1 MPLSFDY
8 LKVLHI
14 MRQNQIG
21 FILIKMAN
29 STNTISRSWLIT
41 QAKKHQSKLLFAN
54 VIAIVATLISVPI
67 PLLMPLMVDEVL
79 LNQPSTGIEM
89 MNRVLPTSWQT
100 ATGYII
106 LTLLLVVLMRA
117 ASQMLNILQSRQ
129 FTLVSKTITYQM
141 RSKMIDKL
149 GRISIKQYETRGSG
163 GINAHLVTD
172 IETIDQFIG
181 STLSKF
187 IIGLLTVSG
196 TAIVLL
202 WIEWRLGLFIL
213 LVNPVVV
220 YFSRLLG
227 SKVKHLKKRENQA
240 FERFQNRLVET
251 LDGIY
256 QLRAANKEREF
267 LTELKQQAN
276 EVRLS
281 ADKYA
286 WQSEAAGRLSFL
298 LFLLGFELF
307 RAAAMLMV
315 VFSDL
320 SIGQMFAV
328 FGYLWFMLSPVQEL
342 LSIQFSWYSAKAAL
356 GRINTLLDLEEEHRP
371 LSKVNPFTDDKEVE
385 VTVSNV
391 NFSYNGENNV
401 LNDLSL
407 NIPAGKKVA
416 LVGASGG
423 GKSTLIQ
430 LLIGVYR
437 ANSGQIRFNG
447 ETCDDIS
454 FDVIRG
460 EIAVVLQQPIL
471 FNDTLRHNL
480 TLGGEHDEADLWR
493 ALEIAQMQDV
503 ISKLDHGLDSQIGR
517 NGIRLS
523 GGQRQRLAIA
533 RMVLSNPKF
542 VILDEATSALDT
554 ATESALHKA
563 LNEFLKGRTTLIVAH
578 RLSAVKQADLIYV
591 LEDGRVSQA
600 GTHRELVE
608 QEGLYQTLYG
618 SVQSYAN

>member
-1 MPLSFDY
+1 MTYTSD
-8 LKVLHI
+8 
-14 MRQNQIG
+14 
-21 FILIKMAN
+21 
-29 STNTISRSWLIT
+29 TISRSWLIT
-41 QAKKHQSKLLFAN
+41 QVKKHKSKLLYAN
-54 VIAIVATLISVPI
+54 AIAIAATLISVPS

-79 LNQPSTGIEM
+79 LNKPGTGLAVMNKWLPSD
-89 MNRVLPTSWQT
+89 WQT
-100 ATGYII
+100 PTGYIMF
-106 LTLLLVVLMRA
+106 TLLLVVLMRA
-117 ASQMLNILQSRQ
+117 ASQLLNIVQNRQ
-129 FTLVSKTITYQM
+129 FTLVSKTITFQM

-163 GINAHLVTD
+163 GINAHLITD

-181 STLSKF
+181 TTLSKF
-187 IIGLLTVSG
+187 LISFLTVIG

-202 WIEWRLGLFIL
+202 WLEWRLGLFIL
-213 LVNPVVV
+213 LVNPIVI
-220 YFSRLLG
+220 YFSRKLG

-267 LTELKQQAN
+267 LAQLTSHAD
-276 EVRLS
+276 EVRNH

-307 RAAAMLMV
+307 RAVAMLMV

-320 SIGQMFAV
+320 TIGQIFAV

-342 LSIQFSWYSAKAAL
+342 LGIQFSWYSAKAAL
-356 GRINTLLDLEEEHRP
+356 TRINELLQLEEEHRP
-371 LSKVNPFTDDKEVE
+371 PSKVNPFTDDREVE
-385 VTVSNV
+385 VSISHV
-391 NFSYNGENNV
+391 NFSYDGEHKV
-401 LNDLSL
+401 LDDLSL
-407 NIPAGKKVA
+407 EIPAGKKVA

-437 ANSGQIRFNG
+437 ANSGEIRYNG

-454 FDVIRG
+454 FDVIRSQ
-460 EIAVVLQQPIL
+460 IAVVLQQPVL

-480 TLGGEHDEADLWR
+480 TLGSDYDELSLWR
-493 ALEIAQMQDV
+493 ALDIAQMQDV
-503 ISKLDHGLDSQIGR
+503 ITKLNQGLDTQIGR

-533 RMVLSNPKF
+533 RMILSNPKF

-554 ATESALHKA
+554 ATEAALHKA
-563 LNEFLKGRTTLIVAH
+563 LTEFLHGRTTLIVAH

-591 LEDGRVSQA
+591 LEDGHVSQS
-600 GTHRELVE
+600 GTHGELVE

-618 SVQSYAN
+618 SIQSHA

>member
-1 MPLSFDY
+1 MTYYND
-8 LKVLHI
+8 
-14 MRQNQIG
+14 
-21 FILIKMAN
+21 
-29 STNTISRSWLIT
+29 TISRSWLIT
-41 QAKKHQSKLLFAN
+41 QVKKHRTKLLFAN
-54 VIAIVATLISVPI
+54 IIAVIATLISVPI

-79 LNQPSTGIEM
+79 LNQPAQGVEA
-89 MNRVLPTSWQT
+89 MNHLLPINWHT
-100 ATGYII
+100 ATGYIM
-106 LTLLLVVLMRA
+106 LTLLMVVLMRI
-117 ASQMLNILQSRQ
+117 ASQLLNILQNRQ
-129 FTLVSKTITYQM
+129 FTLVSKTITYEM
-141 RSKMIDKL
+141 RRKMIEKL
-149 GRISIKQYETRGSG
+149 GRISIRQYETRGSG
-163 GINAHLVTD
+163 GINAHLITD

-187 IIGLLTVSG
+187 LISLLTVIG

-202 WIEWRLGLFIL
+202 WLEWRLGLFIL
-213 LVNPVVV
+213 LVNPIVI
-220 YFSRLLG
+220 YFSRMLG
-227 SKVKHLKKRENQA
+227 SQVKHLKKRENQA

-251 LDGIY
+251 LEGIY

-267 LTELKQQAN
+267 LNRLIADADA
-276 EVRLS
+276 VREN

-307 RAAAMLMV
+307 RAVAMLMV

-320 SIGQMFAV
+320 TIGQIFAV

-342 LSIQFSWYSAKAAL
+342 LGIQFSWYAAKAAL
-356 GRINTLLDLEEEHRP
+356 KRINGLLDLEEEFRP
-371 LSKVNPFTDDKEVE
+371 VSKVNPFTEPREVE
-385 VTVSNV
+385 IKIEHL
-391 NFSYNGENNV
+391 NFSYDGENQV
-401 LNDLSL
+401 LHDLSL
-407 NIPAGKKVA
+407 TIPAGKKVA

-430 LLIGVYR
+430 LLMGVYR
-437 ANSGQIRFNG
+437 AQSGAIRFNG
-447 ETCDDIS
+447 QHCDDIG
-454 FDVIRG
+454 FEVIRDQ
-460 EIAVVLQQPIL
+460 IAVVLQQPIL

-480 TLGGEHDEADLWR
+480 TLGGQFNDDALWQ
-493 ALEIAQMQDV
+493 ALDIAQLQDV
-503 ISKLDHGLDSQIGR
+503 IAKLDLGLESQIGR

-554 ATESALHKA
+554 ATEAALHRA
-563 LNEFLKGRTTLIVAH
+563 LSQFLQGRTTLIVAH

-591 LEDGRVSQA
+591 LEDGHVSQS
-600 GTHRELVE
+600 GTHNELLE

-618 SVQSYAN
+618 NVQSH

>member
-1 MPLSFDY
+1 MTYTSD
-8 LKVLHI
+8 
-14 MRQNQIG
+14 
-21 FILIKMAN
+21 
-29 STNTISRSWLIT
+29 TISRSWLIT
-41 QAKKHQSKLLFAN
+41 QVKKHKSKLLYAN
-54 VIAIVATLISVPI
+54 AIAIAATLISVPI

-79 LNQPSTGIEM
+79 LNQPGTGLAV
-89 MNRVLPTSWQT
+89 MNKWLPSDWQT
-100 ATGYII
+100 PTGYIMF
-106 LTLLLVVLMRA
+106 TLLLVVLMRA
-117 ASQMLNILQSRQ
+117 ASQLLNIVQNRQ
-129 FTLVSKTITYQM
+129 FTLVSKTITFQM

-163 GINAHLVTD
+163 GINAHLITD

-181 STLSKF
+181 TTLSKF
-187 IIGLLTVSG
+187 LISFLTVIG

-202 WIEWRLGLFIL
+202 WLEWRLGLFIL
-213 LVNPVVV
+213 LVNPIVI
-220 YFSRLLG
+220 YFSRKLG

-267 LTELKQQAN
+267 LAQLTLHAD
-276 EVRLS
+276 EVRNH

-307 RAAAMLMV
+307 RAVAMLMV

-320 SIGQMFAV
+320 TIGQIFAV

-342 LSIQFSWYSAKAAL
+342 LGIQFSWYSAKAAL
-356 GRINTLLDLEEEHRP
+356 TRINELLQLEEEHRP
-371 LSKVNPFTDDKEVE
+371 PSKVNPFTDDREVE
-385 VTVSNV
+385 VSISHV
-391 NFSYNGENNV
+391 NFSYDGEHKV
-401 LNDLSL
+401 LDDLSL
-407 NIPAGKKVA
+407 EIPAGKKVA

-437 ANSGQIRFNG
+437 ANSGEIRYNG

-454 FDVIRG
+454 FDVIRSQ
-460 EIAVVLQQPIL
+460 IAVVLQQPVL

-480 TLGGEHDEADLWR
+480 TLGSDYDELSLWR
-493 ALEIAQMQDV
+493 ALDIAQMQDV
-503 ISKLDHGLDSQIGR
+503 ITKLNLGLDTQIGR

-533 RMVLSNPKF
+533 RMILSNPKF

-554 ATESALHKA
+554 ATEAALHKA
-563 LNEFLKGRTTLIVAH
+563 LTEFLHGRTTLIVAH

-591 LEDGRVSQA
+591 LEDGHVSQS
-600 GTHRELVE
+600 GTHGELVE

-618 SVQSYAN
+618 SIQSHA

>member
-1 MPLSFDY
+1 MTYTSD
-8 LKVLHI
+8 
-14 MRQNQIG
+14 
-21 FILIKMAN
+21 
-29 STNTISRSWLIT
+29 TISRSWLIT
-41 QAKKHQSKLLFAN
+41 QVKKHKSKLLYAN
-54 VIAIVATLISVPI
+54 AIAIAATLISVPI

-79 LNQPSTGIEM
+79 LNQPGTGLAV
-89 MNRVLPTSWQT
+89 MNKWLPSDWQT
-100 ATGYII
+100 PTGYIMF
-106 LTLLLVVLMRA
+106 TLLLVVLMRA
-117 ASQMLNILQSRQ
+117 ASQLLNIVQNRQ
-129 FTLVSKTITYQM
+129 FTLVSKTITFQM

-163 GINAHLVTD
+163 GINAHLITD

-181 STLSKF
+181 TTLSKF
-187 IIGLLTVSG
+187 LISFLTVIG

-202 WIEWRLGLFIL
+202 WLEWRLGLFIL
-213 LVNPVVV
+213 LVNPIVI
-220 YFSRLLG
+220 YFSRKLG

-267 LTELKQQAN
+267 LAQLTSHAD
-276 EVRLS
+276 EVRNH

-307 RAAAMLMV
+307 RAVAMLMV

-320 SIGQMFAV
+320 TIGQIFAV

-342 LSIQFSWYSAKAAL
+342 LGIQFSWYSAKAAL
-356 GRINTLLDLEEEHRP
+356 TRINELLQLEEEHRP
-371 LSKVNPFTDDKEVE
+371 PSKVNPFTDDREVE
-385 VTVSNV
+385 VSISHV
-391 NFSYNGENNV
+391 NFSYDGEHKV
-401 LNDLSL
+401 LDDLSL
-407 NIPAGKKVA
+407 EIPAGKKVA

-437 ANSGQIRFNG
+437 ANSGEIRYNG

-454 FDVIRG
+454 FNVIRSQ
-460 EIAVVLQQPIL
+460 IAVVLQQPVL

-480 TLGGEHDEADLWR
+480 TLGSDYDELSLWR
-493 ALEIAQMQDV
+493 ALDIAQMQDV
-503 ISKLDHGLDSQIGR
+503 ITKLNQGLDTQIGR

-533 RMVLSNPKF
+533 RMILSNPKF

-554 ATESALHKA
+554 ATEAALHKA
-563 LNEFLKGRTTLIVAH
+563 LTEFLHGRTTLIVAH

-591 LEDGRVSQA
+591 LEDGHVSQS
-600 GTHRELVE
+600 GTHGELVE

-618 SVQSYAN
+618 SIQSHA

>member
-1 MPLSFDY
+1 MTYTSD
-8 LKVLHI
+8 
-14 MRQNQIG
+14 
-21 FILIKMAN
+21 
-29 STNTISRSWLIT
+29 TISRSWLIT
-41 QAKKHQSKLLFAN
+41 QVKKHKSKLLYAN
-54 VIAIVATLISVPI
+54 AIAIAATLISVPI

-79 LNQPSTGIEM
+79 LNQPGTGLAV
-89 MNRVLPTSWQT
+89 MNKWLPSDWQT
-100 ATGYII
+100 PTGYIMF
-106 LTLLLVVLMRA
+106 TLLLVVLMRA
-117 ASQMLNILQSRQ
+117 ASQLLNIVQNRQ
-129 FTLVSKTITYQM
+129 FTLVSKTITFQM

-163 GINAHLVTD
+163 GINAHLITD

-181 STLSKF
+181 TTLSKF
-187 IIGLLTVSG
+187 LISFLTVIG

-202 WIEWRLGLFIL
+202 WLEWRLGLFIL
-213 LVNPVVV
+213 LVNPIVI
-220 YFSRLLG
+220 YFSRKLG

-267 LTELKQQAN
+267 LAQLTSHAD
-276 EVRLS
+276 EVRNH

-307 RAAAMLMV
+307 RAVAMLMV

-320 SIGQMFAV
+320 TIGQIFAV

-342 LSIQFSWYSAKAAL
+342 LGIQFSWYSAKAAL
-356 GRINTLLDLEEEHRP
+356 TRINELLQLEEEHRP
-371 LSKVNPFTDDKEVE
+371 PSKVNPFTDDREVE
-385 VTVSNV
+385 VSISHV
-391 NFSYNGENNV
+391 NFSYDGEHKV
-401 LNDLSL
+401 LDDLSL
-407 NIPAGKKVA
+407 EIPAGKKVA

-437 ANSGQIRFNG
+437 ANSGEICYNG

-454 FDVIRG
+454 FDVIRSQ
-460 EIAVVLQQPIL
+460 IAVVLQQPVL

-480 TLGGEHDEADLWR
+480 TLGSDYDELSLWR
-493 ALEIAQMQDV
+493 ALDIAQMQDV
-503 ISKLDHGLDSQIGR
+503 INKLNQGLDTQIGR

-533 RMVLSNPKF
+533 RMILSNPKF

-554 ATESALHKA
+554 ATEAALHKA
-563 LNEFLKGRTTLIVAH
+563 LTEFLHGRTTLIVAH

-591 LEDGRVSQA
+591 LEDGHVSQS
-600 GTHRELVE
+600 GTHGELVE

-618 SVQSYAN
+618 SIQSHA

>member
-1 MPLSFDY
+1 MTYTSD
-8 LKVLHI
+8 
-14 MRQNQIG
+14 
-21 FILIKMAN
+21 
-29 STNTISRSWLIT
+29 TISRSWLIT
-41 QAKKHQSKLLFAN
+41 QVKKHKSKLLYAN
-54 VIAIVATLISVPI
+54 AIAIAATLISVPI

-79 LNQPSTGIEM
+79 LNQPGTGLAV
-89 MNRVLPTSWQT
+89 MNKWIPSDWQT
-100 ATGYII
+100 PTGYIMF
-106 LTLLLVVLMRA
+106 TLLLVVLMRA
-117 ASQMLNILQSRQ
+117 ASQLLNIVQNRQ
-129 FTLVSKTITYQM
+129 FTLVSKTITFQM

-163 GINAHLVTD
+163 GINAHLITD

-181 STLSKF
+181 TTLSKF
-187 IIGLLTVSG
+187 LISFLTVIG

-202 WIEWRLGLFIL
+202 WLEWRLGLFIL
-213 LVNPVVV
+213 LVNPIVI
-220 YFSRLLG
+220 YFSRKLG

-267 LTELKQQAN
+267 LAQLTSHAD
-276 EVRLS
+276 EVRNH

-307 RAAAMLMV
+307 RAVAMLMV

-320 SIGQMFAV
+320 TIGQIFAV

-342 LSIQFSWYSAKAAL
+342 LGIQFSWYSAKAAL
-356 GRINTLLDLEEEHRP
+356 TRINELLQLEEHRP
-371 LSKVNPFTDDKEVE
+371 PSKVNPFTDDREVE
-385 VTVSNV
+385 VSISHV
-391 NFSYNGENNV
+391 NFSYDGEHKV
-401 LNDLSL
+401 LDDLSL
-407 NIPAGKKVA
+407 EIPAGKKVA

-437 ANSGQIRFNG
+437 ANSGGIRYNG

-454 FDVIRG
+454 FDVIRSQ
-460 EIAVVLQQPIL
+460 IAVVLQQPVL

-480 TLGGEHDEADLWR
+480 TLGSDYDELSLWR
-493 ALEIAQMQDV
+493 ALDIAQMQDV
-503 ISKLDHGLDSQIGR
+503 ITKLNQGLDTQIGR

-533 RMVLSNPKF
+533 RMILSNPKF

-554 ATESALHKA
+554 ATEAALHKA
-563 LNEFLKGRTTLIVAH
+563 LTEFLHGRTTLIVAH

-591 LEDGRVSQA
+591 LEDGHVSQS
-600 GTHRELVE
+600 GTHGELVE

-618 SVQSYAN
+618 SIQSHA

>member
-1 MPLSFDY
+1 MTYTSD
-8 LKVLHI
+8 
-14 MRQNQIG
+14 
-21 FILIKMAN
+21 
-29 STNTISRSWLIT
+29 TISRSWLIT
-41 QAKKHQSKLLFAN
+41 QVKKHKSKLLYAN
-54 VIAIVATLISVPI
+54 AIAIAATLISVPI

-79 LNQPSTGIEM
+79 LNQPGTGLAL
-89 MNRVLPTSWQT
+89 MNKWLPSDWQT
-100 ATGYII
+100 PTGYIMF
-106 LTLLLVVLMRA
+106 TLLLVVLMRA
-117 ASQMLNILQSRQ
+117 ASQLLNIVQNRQ
-129 FTLVSKTITYQM
+129 FTLVSKTITFQM

-163 GINAHLVTD
+163 GINAHLITD

-181 STLSKF
+181 TTLSKF
-187 IIGLLTVSG
+187 LISFLTVIG

-202 WIEWRLGLFIL
+202 WLEWRLGLFIL
-213 LVNPVVV
+213 LVNPIVI
-220 YFSRLLG
+220 YFSRKLG

-267 LTELKQQAN
+267 LAQLTSHAD
-276 EVRLS
+276 EVRNH

-307 RAAAMLMV
+307 RAVAMLMV

-320 SIGQMFAV
+320 TIGQIFAV

-342 LSIQFSWYSAKAAL
+342 LGIQFSWYSAKAAL
-356 GRINTLLDLEEEHRP
+356 TRINELLQLEEEHRP
-371 LSKVNPFTDDKEVE
+371 LSKVNPFTDDREVE
-385 VTVSNV
+385 VSISHV
-391 NFSYNGENNV
+391 NFSYDGEHKV
-401 LNDLSL
+401 LDDLSL
-407 NIPAGKKVA
+407 EIPAGKKVA

-437 ANSGQIRFNG
+437 ANSGEIRYNG

-454 FDVIRG
+454 FDVIRSQ
-460 EIAVVLQQPIL
+460 IAVVLQQPVL

-480 TLGGEHDEADLWR
+480 TLGSDYDELSLWR
-493 ALEIAQMQDV
+493 ALDIAQMQDV
-503 ISKLDHGLDSQIGR
+503 ITKLNQGLDTQIGR

-533 RMVLSNPKF
+533 RMILSNPKF

-554 ATESALHKA
+554 ATEAALHKA
-563 LNEFLKGRTTLIVAH
+563 LTEFLHGRTTLIVAH

-591 LEDGRVSQA
+591 LEDGHVSQS
-600 GTHRELVE
+600 GTHGELVE

-618 SVQSYAN
+618 SIQSHA

>member
-1 MPLSFDY
+1 MTYFND
-8 LKVLHI
+8 
-14 MRQNQIG
+14 
-21 FILIKMAN
+21 
-29 STNTISRSWLIT
+29 TISRSWLIT
-41 QAKKHQSKLLFAN
+41 QVKKHRTKLLFAN
-54 VIAIVATLISVPI
+54 IIAVIATLISVPI

-79 LNQPSTGIEM
+79 LNQPAQGVEA
-89 MNRVLPTSWQT
+89 MNHLLPINWHT
-100 ATGYII
+100 ATGYIM
-106 LTLLLVVLMRA
+106 LTLLMVVLMRI
-117 ASQMLNILQSRQ
+117 ASQLLNILQNRQ
-129 FTLVSKTITYQM
+129 FTLVSKTITYEM
-141 RSKMIDKL
+141 RRKMIEKL
-149 GRISIKQYETRGSG
+149 GRISIRQYETRGSG
-163 GINAHLVTD
+163 GINAHLITD

-187 IIGLLTVSG
+187 LISLLTVIG

-202 WIEWRLGLFIL
+202 WLEWRLGLFIL
-213 LVNPVVV
+213 LVNPIVI
-220 YFSRLLG
+220 YFSRMLG
-227 SKVKHLKKRENQA
+227 SQVKHLKKRENQA

-251 LDGIY
+251 LEGIY

-267 LTELKQQAN
+267 LNRLIADADA
-276 EVRLS
+276 VREN

-307 RAAAMLMV
+307 RAVAMLMV

-320 SIGQMFAV
+320 TIGQIFAV

-342 LSIQFSWYSAKAAL
+342 LGIQFSWYAAKAAL
-356 GRINTLLDLEEEHRP
+356 KRINGLLDLEEEFRP
-371 LSKVNPFTDDKEVE
+371 VSKVNPFTEPREVE
-385 VTVSNV
+385 IKIEHL
-391 NFSYNGENNV
+391 NFSYDGENQV
-401 LNDLSL
+401 LHDLSL
-407 NIPAGKKVA
+407 TIPAGKKVA

-430 LLIGVYR
+430 LLMGVYR
-437 ANSGQIRFNG
+437 AQSGAIRFNG
-447 ETCDDIS
+447 QHCDDIG
-454 FDVIRG
+454 FEVIRDQ
-460 EIAVVLQQPIL
+460 IAVVLQQPIL

-480 TLGGEHDEADLWR
+480 TLGGQFNDDALWQ
-493 ALEIAQMQDV
+493 ALDIAQLQDV
-503 ISKLDHGLDSQIGR
+503 IAKLDLGLESQIGR

-554 ATESALHKA
+554 ATEAALHRA
-563 LNEFLKGRTTLIVAH
+563 LSQFLQGRTTLIVAH

-591 LEDGRVSQA
+591 LEDGHVSQS
-600 GTHRELVE
+600 GTHNELLE

-618 SVQSYAN
+618 NVQSH

>member
-1 MPLSFDY
+1 MTYTSD
-8 LKVLHI
+8 
-14 MRQNQIG
+14 
-21 FILIKMAN
+21 
-29 STNTISRSWLIT
+29 TISRSWLIT
-41 QAKKHQSKLLFAN
+41 QVKKHKSKLLYAN
-54 VIAIVATLISVPI
+54 AIAIAATLISVPI

-79 LNQPSTGIEM
+79 LNQPGTGLAV
-89 MNRVLPTSWQT
+89 MNKWLPSDWQT
-100 ATGYII
+100 PTGYIMF
-106 LTLLLVVLMRA
+106 TLLLVVLMRA
-117 ASQMLNILQSRQ
+117 ASQLLNIVQNRQ
-129 FTLVSKTITYQM
+129 FTLVSKNITFQM

-163 GINAHLVTD
+163 GINAHLITD

-181 STLSKF
+181 TTLSKF
-187 IIGLLTVSG
+187 LISFLTVIG

-202 WIEWRLGLFIL
+202 WLEWRLGLFIL
-213 LVNPVVV
+213 LVNPIVI
-220 YFSRLLG
+220 YFSRKLG

-267 LTELKQQAN
+267 LAQLTSHAD
-276 EVRLS
+276 EVRNH

-307 RAAAMLMV
+307 RAVAMLMV

-320 SIGQMFAV
+320 TIGQIFAV

-342 LSIQFSWYSAKAAL
+342 LGIQFSWYSAKAAL
-356 GRINTLLDLEEEHRP
+356 TRINELLQLEEEHRP
-371 LSKVNPFTDDKEVE
+371 PSKVNPFTDDREVE
-385 VTVSNV
+385 VSISHV
-391 NFSYNGENNV
+391 NFSYDGEHKV
-401 LNDLSL
+401 LDDLSL
-407 NIPAGKKVA
+407 EIPAGKKVA

-437 ANSGQIRFNG
+437 ANSGEIRYNG

-454 FDVIRG
+454 FDVIRSQ
-460 EIAVVLQQPIL
+460 IAVVLQQPVL

-480 TLGGEHDEADLWR
+480 TLGSDYDELSLWR
-493 ALEIAQMQDV
+493 ALDIAQMQDV
-503 ISKLDHGLDSQIGR
+503 ITKLNLGLDTQIGR

-533 RMVLSNPKF
+533 RMILSNPKF

-554 ATESALHKA
+554 ATEAALHKA
-563 LNEFLKGRTTLIVAH
+563 LTEFLHGRTTLIVAH

-591 LEDGRVSQA
+591 LEDGHVSQS
-600 GTHRELVE
+600 GTHGELVE

-618 SVQSYAN
+618 SIQSHA